1 MRLTIPNSRA
11 LLFPMSRAQNSYQLP
26 ELFSDWFQRRGW
38 APHPHQLELL
48 NNAREGEHTLL
59 IAPTGA
65 GKTLAGFLPS
75 LVDLADR
82 RRGLFS
88 QSLHTLYI
96 SPLKALAVDIER
108 NLEFPIK
115 DIGLDIRVETR
126 TGDTPQSK
134 RVRQVQRPPD
144 ILLTTPEQ
152 VSLLLAHRDANK
164 LFGDLKFIIIDE
176 LHAIAPTKR
185 GELLS
190 LALTRLRAHAPT
202 FVSIGLSATV
212 RNKDELCAYLVSQSS
227 SNKFAKLI
235 EVEER
240 VKPNIHILTSQ
251 TRLPLA
257 GHTALSSMAEIYGA
271 INAHKMSL
279 VFVNTRMQ
287 AEFVFQALWKI
298 NDQGLPIALHHGSLD
313 KEQRRKI
320 EAAMAN
326 GKLRAIVCTATL
338 DLGIDWG
345 DVDLVINVGA
355 PKGSSRLMQRI
366 GRSNHRFDEPSVAIL
381 VPANR
386 FESLECQAVLGAVA
400 DKEQDTS
407 ALRTLSLDVLAQHI
421 LGMAC
426 AGGFN
431 ANSLYQELIS
441 AYPYRHLDRERFE
454 RVLDFVATGGYA
466 LRAYDNFA
474 RLKKGPDDIW
484 RVSHAQAALRY
495 RMNIGTIIESTMITV
510 KFGYRSGSG
519 QIRAS
524 GRKLGQIEDYFAENL
539 VTGDTFLFGG
549 EVVKFE
555 SLQKNEVIVSRASQ
569 SSSPKI
575 PVYSGGRFPLST
587 YLAKRVREIIAQ
599 PKSWTLL
606 PLEVSEWLSW
616 QKDKSILPKKDQFLV
631 ECFPE
636 RGKFYMVLY
645 PFEGRLAHQTLG
657 VLLTKRLERLNLKP
671 LGFVCNDYGLAI
683 WAVEDMGAAIEQD
696 PHVLSELL
704 AEDMLGDDL
713 EAWLE
718 ESSIMRR
725 AFRNCAIISG
735 LIEKQLPGERRKTR
749 SLTISSDLIYD
760 VLRRYQP
767 DHVLLEAA
775 RADAAYE
782 MLDLTR
788 LNETLKR
795 LSGKIIFKNLEKL
808 SPLSI
813 AMILEIGREA
823 VYGEGVEALLAEA
836 EADYLAEALS

>member
-1 MRLTIPNSRA
+1 MTSDAFAKSIS
-11 LLFPMSRAQNSYQLP
+11 LP
-26 ELFSDWFQRRGW
+26 DPFAKWFAMRGW
-38 APHPHQLELL
+38 SPHPHQLALL
-48 NNAREGEHTLL
+48 KNIQEQKNTLL

-75 LVDLADR
+75 LVDLSTHKDR
-82 RRGLFS
+82 KKS
-88 QSLHTLYI
+88 KSIHTLYI

-108 NLEFPIK
+108 NLEFPIR
-115 DIGLDIRVETR
+115 DNALDISVETR
-126 TGDTPQSK
+126 TGDTPTTK
-134 RVRQVQRPPD
+134 RARQVQRPPD

-152 VSLLLAHRDANK
+152 VSLLLAHREAAN
-164 LFGDLKFIIIDE
+164 FFSDLKIIIIDE

-190 LALTRLRAHAPT
+190 LALARLRLHAPNLAT
-202 FVSIGLSATV
+202 IGLSATV
-212 RNKDELCAYLVSQSS
+212 RNKDELSSYLVAQDKE
-227 SNKFAKLI
+227 NKLAEMI
-235 EVEER
+235 EVEECT
-240 VKPNIHILTSQ
+240 KPQIEILKSNTK
-251 TRLPLA
+251 LPLA
-257 GHTALSSMAEIYGA
+257 GHTALSSMIEIYEA
-271 INAHKMSL
+271 IVAHHMCL

-287 AEFVFQALWKI
+287 AEFVFQALWKL
-298 NDQGLPIALHHGSLD
+298 NEKALPIALHHGSLD
-313 KEQRRKI
+313 KGQRRKV
-320 EAAMAN
+320 EAAMAE

-345 DVDLVINVGA
+345 DVDLVINIGA

-366 GRSNHRFDEPSVAIL
+366 GRSNHRFDQPSEALL

-386 FESLECQAVLGAVA
+386 FESLECQAALGAID
-400 DKEQDTS
+400 DKEQDTAS
-407 ALRTLSLDVLAQHI
+407 LRTESLDVLAQHI

-426 AGGFN
+426 AGGFI
-431 ANSLYQELIS
+431 ADDLYREITS
-441 AYPYRHLDRERFE
+441 AYPYHNLARVTFDN
-454 RVLDFVATGGYA
+454 VLDFVATGGYA

-474 RLKKGPDDIW
+474 RLKCGHDMMW
-484 RVSHAQAALRY
+484 RISHAQAALRY
-495 RMNIGTIIESTMITV
+495 RMNVGTIIESTMVTV
-510 KFGYRSGSG
+510 RFGQRSQTG
-519 QIRAS
+519 QIRSS

-539 VTGDTFLFGG
+539 TPGDTFLFGG

-555 SLQKNEVIVSRASQ
+555 AFSANDVIVSRAAQ
-569 SSSPKI
+569 KTIPKI

-587 YLAKRVREIIAQ
+587 YLAKRVREIIAKPQ
-599 PKSWTLL
+599 SWAEL
-606 PLEVSEWLSW
+606 PLEVSEWLTW
-616 QKDKSILPKKDQFLV
+616 QKNKSIIPKQDQFLV

-636 RGKFYMVLY
+636 KGKHYLVLY

-657 VLLTKRLERLNLKP
+657 VLLTKRLERLSLKP

-683 WAVEDMGAAIEQD
+683 WAVDDIGAAIEKQ
-696 PHVLSELL
+696 PLLLSELL

-767 DHVLLEAA
+767 DHILLKAA

-782 MLDLTR
+782 MLDLSR
-788 LNETLKR
+788 LNKTLKR
-795 LSGKIIFKNLEKL
+795 LSGHIIFKKLEKL

-813 AMILEIGREA
+813 AMILEIGRET
-823 VYGEGVEALLAEA
+823 VYGDGVEALLAEA
-836 EADYLAEALS
+836 EAEYLAEALS

>member
-1 MRLTIPNSRA
+1 MTSGFATEPHD
-11 LLFPMSRAQNSYQLP
+11 LP
-26 ELFSDWFQRRGW
+26 KQFANWFAKRGW
-38 APHPHQLELL
+38 APHPHQLALL
-48 NNAREGEHTLL
+48 KNTQAGENTLL

-75 LVDLADR
+75 LVDLSNQTKR
-82 RRGLFS
+82 SSSRS
-88 QSLHTLYI
+88 IHTLYI

-115 DIGLDIRVETR
+115 DMGLEIRVETR
-126 TGDTPQSK
+126 TGDTPTTK
-134 RVRQVQRPPD
+134 RTRQVQKPPD

-152 VSLLLAHRDANK
+152 VSLLLAHREAARF
-164 LFGDLKFIIIDE
+164 FGDLKIIIIDE

-190 LALTRLRAHAPT
+190 LVLARLRHHAPDLVIT
-202 FVSIGLSATV
+202 GLSATV
-212 RNKDELCAYLVSQSS
+212 RNKDELRSYLVPQTGNEQLS
-227 SNKFAKLI
+227 KLI

-240 VKPNIHILTSQ
+240 VKPEIRILVSK

-257 GHTALSSMAEIYGA
+257 GHTALSSMTEIYDA
-271 INAHKMSL
+271 ICAHHMCL

-287 AEFVFQALWKI
+287 AEFVFQALWKL
-298 NDQGLPIALHHGSLD
+298 NEKALPIALHHGSLD
-313 KEQRRKI
+313 KGQRRKI
-320 EAAMAN
+320 EAAMAE

-366 GRSNHRFDEPSVAIL
+366 GRSNHRFDQPSEALL

-386 FESLECQAVLGAVA
+386 FESLECQAALGAI
-400 DKEQDTS
+400 DEREQDTAS
-407 ALRTLSLDVLAQHI
+407 LRTESLDVLAQHI

-426 AGGFN
+426 AGGFD
-431 ANSLYQELIS
+431 ADQLFQEVTS
-441 AYPYRHLDRERFE
+441 AYPYRALLRKTFD
-454 RVLDFVATGGYA
+454 RVLDFVTTGGYA
-466 LRAYDNFA
+466 LRAYENFA
-474 RLKKGPDDIW
+474 RLKRGHDNLW

-495 RMNIGTIIESTMITV
+495 RMNVGTIIESTMVTV
-510 KFGYRSGSG
+510 RFGHRSQTG
-519 QIRAS
+519 QVRIS
-524 GRKLGQIEDYFAENL
+524 GRKIGQIEDYFAENL
-539 VTGDTFLFGG
+539 TPGDTFLLGG
-549 EVVKFE
+549 EIVKFE
-555 SLQKNEVIVSRASQ
+555 SLVANEVIVSRASQ
-569 SSSPKI
+569 KAVPKI

-587 YLAKRVREIIAQ
+587 YLARRVREIIAK
-599 PKSWTLL
+599 PKLWTKL
-606 PLEVSEWLSW
+606 PTEVSEWLMW
-616 QKDKSILPKKDQFLV
+616 QKEKSILPRQDQFLV

-636 RGKFYMVLY
+636 KGKFYLVLY

-657 VLLTKRLERLNLKP
+657 VLLTKRLERLDLKP

-683 WAVEDMGAAIEQD
+683 WAVDDIGAAIEAK
-696 PHVLSELL
+696 PALL
-704 AEDMLGDDL
+704 NDLMAEDMLGDDL

-735 LIEKQLPGERRKTR
+735 LVEKQLPGERRKTR

-760 VLRRYQP
+760 VLRRHQP
-767 DHVLLEAA
+767 DHILLEAA

-782 MLDLTR
+782 MLDLSR
-788 LNETLKR
+788 LNVTLKR
-795 LSGKIIFKNLEKL
+795 LSGKIIFRNLEKL

-813 AMILEIGREA
+813 AMILEIGRET

>member
-1 MRLTIPNSRA
+1 MSSARHSH
-11 LLFPMSRAQNSYQLP
+11 LLPDQF
-26 ELFSDWFQRRGW
+26 FDWFQRRGW
-38 APHPHQLELL
+38 APHRHQLDLL
-48 NNAREGEHTLL
+48 TNAQKGEDTLL

-75 LVDLADR
+75 LVDLGSPVNSR
-82 RRGLFS
+82 RPS
-88 QSLHTLYI
+88 AVHTLYV

-126 TGDTPQSK
+126 TGDTPQAK
-134 RVRQVQRPPD
+134 RQRQIQRPPD

-152 VSLLLAHRDANK
+152 VSLLLAHREADK
-164 LFGDLKFIIIDE
+164 FFSHLKFIIIDE

-190 LALTRLRAHAPT
+190 LAMARLRTHAPKLVT
-202 FVSIGLSATV
+202 IGLSATI
-212 RNKDELCAYLVSQSS
+212 RNKIELCSYLVSQTERDLS
-227 SNKFAKLI
+227 ARLI

-240 VKPNIHILTSQ
+240 TKPDIRILDSQ

-257 GHTALSSMAEIYGA
+257 GHTALSSMAEIYNA
-271 INAHKMSL
+271 ILTHKMSL

-298 NDQGLPIALHHGSLD
+298 NEKALPIALHHGSLD

-320 EAAMAN
+320 EAAMAD
-326 GKLRAIVCTATL
+326 GRLRAIVCTATL

-386 FESLECQAVLGAVA
+386 FESLECQAALGAVA
-400 DKEQDTS
+400 DQEQDTS
-407 ALRTLSLDVLAQHI
+407 SLRTQSLDVLAQHI

-426 AGGFN
+426 AGGFEE
-431 ANSLYQELIS
+431 SELYQEVIS
-441 AYPYRHLDRERFE
+441 AYPYKDLNRRTFD

-466 LRAYDNFA
+466 LRAYDQFA
-474 RLKKGPDDIW
+474 RLKKSNDNFW

-495 RMNIGTIIESTMITV
+495 RLNVGTIIESTMITV
-510 KFGYRSGSG
+510 RFGQRSGTG
-519 QIRAS
+519 QIRSS

-539 VTGDTFLFGG
+539 TPGDTFLFGG
-549 EVVKFE
+549 EIVKFE
-555 SLQKNEVIVSRASQ
+555 AMQKNEVIVSRASQ
-569 SSSPKI
+569 SSTPKI
-575 PVYSGGRFPLST
+575 PIYSGGRFPLST
-587 YLAKRVREIIAQ
+587 YLAKRVREIIAN
-599 PKSWTLL
+599 PISWTQL
-606 PLEVSEWLSW
+606 PHEVAEWLSW
-616 QKDKSILPKKDQFLV
+616 QKDKSVLPRQDQFLV

-636 RGKFYMVLY
+636 RGKFYVVLY

-683 WAVEDMGAAIEQD
+683 WAVEDIGAALEQA
-696 PHVLSELL
+696 PHLLNSLL

-735 LIEKQLPGERRKTR
+735 LIEKQLPGEKRKTR

-760 VLRRYQP
+760 VLRRHQP
-767 DHVLLEAA
+767 DHILLEAA
-775 RADAAYE
+775 RADAAHE
-782 MLDLTR
+782 MLDLSR

-795 LSGKIIFKNLEKL
+795 LSGKIILKNLEKL